1 MKGREKNSSFFNN
14 QKQGAISAS
23 LSTKLRLAKSQGVLN
38 LSSCQPPL
46 RCIPPEVFR
55 LDQCNLDDNDKFWEH
70 EPLKSFD
77 VSFNQVR
84 SVPDEVGSILMDC
97 LTFKLRDNLVEV
109 LPESFYEGCTSLRHV
124 DLGSN
129 SMQTISERV
138 VNLYNLKE
146 LLLNDNRL
154 IAVPSSLMQ
163 CASLSVLDLH
173 GNQITQLPAME
184 QWSLS
189 SLITLDISNNQISA
203 LPKHLSEVISLE
215 SINCSHNKID
225 AIPDLRKMV
234 SLRYLDASQN
244 QLVEFPLLPYRSA
257 AISQLN
263 LSSDQQR
270 RCPPPPVNQLSHLV
284 LGYNR
289 LTAIDVASLQHHKMF
304 SELLLNNN
312 QLSLL
317 PDDMELLGSLKIL
330 GGYTLII
337 ISYSIHI
344 YSSIDCTTHSIT
356 HRRRHHHSHHL
367 IHPIIVL
374 HDICLSMQMY
384 LTIT

>member
-1 MKGREKNSSFFNN
+1 MKGREKNSSFFSN
-14 QKQGAISAS
+14 QKQGAISSS
-23 LSTKLRLAKSQGVLN
+23 LSTKLKLAKFQGVLN

-55 LDQCNLDDNDKFWEH
+55 LDQCNLDDNEKFWEH

-84 SVPDEVGSILMDC
+84 IVPDEVGSLLLDC
-97 LTFKLRDNLVEV
+97 LTFKVRDNLIEV
-109 LPESFYEGCTSLRHV
+109 LPDSFYEECTSLRHV

-129 SMQTISERV
+129 SMQTISDRV

-154 IAVPSSLMQ
+154 VAVPASLMQ

-173 GNQITQLPAME
+173 GNQITQLPVVE
-184 QWSLS
+184 PWSLA
-189 SLITLDISNNQISA
+189 SLITLDISKNQIIA
-203 LPKHLSEVISLE
+203 LPNQLSEVITLE
-215 SINCSHNKID
+215 SINCSHNRID
-225 AIPDLRKMV
+225 AIPDLRRLV

-244 QLVEFPLLPYRSA
+244 QLVEFPLLPYRSV

-270 RCPPPPVNQLSHLV
+270 SRCPQPPPVNQLSHLV

-289 LTAIDVASLQHHKMF
+289 LTSIDIASLQHHKMF

-317 PDDMELLGSLKIL
+317 PDNMELLGSLKIL
-330 GGYTLII
+330 GGY
-337 ISYSIHI
+337 SPIHHI
-344 YSSIDCTTHSIT
+344 VF
-356 HRRRHHHSHHL
+356 
-367 IHPIIVL
+367 HPPI
-374 HDICLSMQMY
+374 
-384 LTIT
+384 